1 MPVLITYGSETKTV
15 TVNQQQTPE
24 IDHLFHSIGVFEFKA
39 DETVEVLISNKD
51 TNGHVIA
58 DAVQLVP
65 VQ

>member
-1 MPVLITYGSETKTV
+1 MPVLITYGSETRTV

-24 IDHLFHSIGVFEFKA
+24 IDNLFHSVGVFELKA
-39 DETVEVLISNKD
+39 DETVEVLVSNEG

-58 DAVQLVP
+58 DAVQLVL